1 MPAWSE
7 RATWDGQT
15 YALELLDTKV
25 LRHDEDLLAML
36 VWTQDLRTLADD
48 QDAIISVEKAEQ
60 VVRVA
65 DDVPGLT

>member
-1 MPAWSE
+1 MPVWSK

-36 VWTQDLRTLADD
+36 VRTQDLRTLADD

-60 VVRVA
+60 VVRIA